1 MKNNFMAII
10 GLCCVA
16 FATTSVADELPAAPS
31 AVAAAAE
38 NVTMLNGQVNP
49 NAQVYFYLHSASW
62 CGPCRMAIPGIME
75 TYKEILADGRAEVIL
90 VNYDHSPAEGQ
101 DYIKSYATA
110 MPAVHYAD
118 PNVAALPGYKNAVG
132 VPYVIVVDAQ
142 GNVLDK
148 GAPERIQQWKKYVK

>member
-1 MKNNFMAII
+1 MA
-10 GLCCVA
+10 
-16 FATTSVADELPAAPS
+16 
-31 AVAAAAE
+31 
-38 NVTMLNGQVNP
+38 M
-49 NAQVYFYLHSASW
+49 
-62 CGPCRMAIPGIME
+62 PGIME

-90 VNYDHSPAEGQ
+90 VNYDHSPADGQ

-142 GNVLDK
+142 GNVLGK